1 MESEFSIDPDR
12 VFIVGQSMG
21 GLGVWSLLPS
31 YPGKWAGAVVVA
43 AYDNFSNPSLWV
55 FQGEMMK
62 QLKKVQANLQHSEY
76 HKMDHSV
83 WDKAFAEPE
92 LIPRLASQRRAQT
105 VPSQVGSGATPKDQ

>member
-1 MESEFSIDPDR
+1 M
-12 VFIVGQSMG
+12 
-21 GLGVWSLLPS
+21 
-31 YPGKWAGAVVVA
+31 VVA
-43 AYDNFSNPSLWV
+43 AKLSGKMGGRSGGRRLRQFLEPLAISRVPLRV

-62 QLKKVQANLQHSEY
+62 QLKKVQANLRHSEY